1 MLQCLHSTPCVQ
13 VITTRLQRRTTEKT
27 MSAVKLTYD
36 SDHHVTATIEPQHK
50 IVAVDCPYTGDGAE
64 FSPANLLSISLGSC
78 MLLSIGAVAHRADL
92 DLSGTTVN
100 VRFKEEA
107 KPFPH
112 VAEIRYV
119 VDIPRQFSAVDMRRI
134 ENAAELCPIKSNIGD
149 DTDIS
154 VKFNYA
160 QAEAA

>member
-1 MLQCLHSTPCVQ
+1 MNT
-13 VITTRLQRRTTEKT
+13 
-27 MSAVKLTYD
+27 VKLIYD
-36 SDHHVTATIEPQHK
+36 SDHHVTAVMEPQHK
-50 IVAVDCPYTGDGAE
+50 IVSVDCPYTGDGAE

-78 MLLSIGAVAHRADL
+78 MLLSIGVVAHRAHL

-100 VRFKEEA
+100 VEFKEAA

-112 VAEIRYV
+112 VAAIQYV

-134 ENAAELCPIKSNIGD
+134 ENATELCPIKTNIGG
-149 DTDIS
+149 DTEIT

-160 QAEAA
+160 STEAA